1 MFYLNFN
8 ISYYSED
15 ILLEFCIPVLVLAI
29 GGVLVAVVIIIIVV
43 VNVVIVVAVMNR
55 DSIN

>member
-15 ILLEFCIPVLVLAI
+15 ILLEFCIPVLVLDI

-43 VNVVIVVAVMNR
+43 VNAVIVVVVVI
-55 DSIN
+55 DL